1 MPNPLARL
9 APLVRDVRGWA
20 GARWWTVA
28 GVTVGY
34 LGIIEVFGR
43 LISNAEWWSVV
54 AIALVAPLM
63 GLWAATLVNSRVEM
77 AVCDLKAI
85 CFGVCGMGISVT
97 RVATFDDITS
107 IVLSV
112 ATVAGVAWG
121 AWERLHKEHVSAAN
135 TDDNPGEVCTTCAPL
150 FPKRAG

>member
-1 MPNPLARL
+1 MRRPLDRL
-9 APLVRDVRGWA
+9 APLVRDIRHWSA
-20 GARWWTVA
+20 ARWWTVA
-28 GVTVGY
+28 GVTIGY
-34 LGIIEVFGR
+34 LAVIEFAGR
-43 LISNAEWWSVV
+43 LITSAEWWSIG

-97 RVATFDDITS
+97 RVSTFDDITS
-107 IVLSV
+107 IVLSA

-121 AWERLHKEHVSAAN
+121 VWERLHKEHILAAN
-135 TDDNPGEVCTTCAPL
+135 TDDNPGEVCATCAPL